1 MSGVVPS
8 PYKFTPNRPTDLG
21 EAPAMASARVVAE
34 HARQDADRVKVA
46 RLLTARFGEGSV
58 EAQALGLAVTS

>member
-21 EAPAMASARVVAE
+21 EAPAMAQHEWLLSMPARM
-34 HARQDADRVKVA
+34 
-46 RLLTARFGEGSV
+46 LTG
-58 EAQALGLAVTS
+58 